1 MPRQVKAVLFD
12 YGNVISQPQGRAEV
26 AAMAAILNSPIDRFQ
41 EVYWADRLAIDRA
54 AITPEAY
61 WDAIGSRLSHPFTET
76 ERQRITELDNLSW
89 SYPDP
94 IMLDWA
100 AALRR
105 AGMKTGILSNMPIT
119 VRAHL
124 RACCEWLPVFDHS
137 CYSCD
142 VRLAKPEPEIFLQTL
157 AGLGEAPGDVL
168 FLDDREENI
177 DAALALGIQSIRYRS
192 PEQAQCEIDQHYH
205 LPEPILRQGDSRVRE
220 FRSPS
225 SS

>member
-12 YGNVISQPQGRAEV
+12 YGNVISQPQGRAEA

-41 EVYWADRLAIDRA
+41 EVYWVNRAAFDRA

-61 WDAIGSRLSHPFTET
+61 WDTIATRLSHPLTET
-76 ERQRITELDNLSW
+76 ERKRITELDNLSW

-94 IMLDWA
+94 IMLEWA
-100 AALRR
+100 AALRQV
-105 AGMKTGILSNMPIT
+105 GMKTGILSNMPIT
-119 VRAHL
+119 LRAHL

-157 AGLGEAPGDVL
+157 AGLGEDPGDVL

>member
-1 MPRQVKAVLFD
+1 MPRQVNAVLFD
-12 YGNVISQPQGRAEV
+12 YGNVISLPQGRAEL
-26 AAMAAILNSPIDRFQ
+26 AAMAAILNSPIDQFQ
-41 EVYWADRLAIDRA
+41 EVYWADRAAFDRA

-61 WDAIGSRLSHPFTET
+61 WDTIASRLSRTLTET

-94 IMLDWA
+94 IMVAWA
-100 AALRR
+100 TALRQ

-119 VRAHL
+119 LRAHL
-124 RACCEWLPVFDHS
+124 RDWCKWLPVFDNS

-142 VRLAKPEPEIFLQTL
+142 VSLAKPEPEIFLQTL
-157 AGLGEAPGDVL
+157 AGLGEDPGDVL

-177 DAALALGIQSIRYRS
+177 DAALALGIQSIRYGS

-205 LPEPILRQGDSRVRE
+205 LPEPILRPGDSGVRE
-220 FRSPS
+220 
-225 SS
+225 

>member
-12 YGNVISQPQGRAEV
+12 YGHVISQPQGRAEV
-26 AAMAAILNSPIDRFQ
+26 AAMATILNAPVDRF
-41 EVYWADRLAIDRA
+41 EEAYWADRAAFDRA
-54 AITPEAY
+54 AITPEGY
-61 WDAIGSRLSHPFTET
+61 WDALANRLSRTLTET
-76 ERQRITELDNLSW
+76 ERKRITELDNLSW

-94 IMLDWA
+94 IMVKWPT
-100 AALRR
+100 ALRQ

-124 RACCEWLPVFDHS
+124 RACEWLPVFDYS

-142 VRLAKPEPEIFLQTL
+142 VRLAKPDPEIFLQAL
-157 AGLGEAPGDVL
+157 AGLGEDPADVL

-177 DAALALGIQSIRYRS
+177 DAALALGIQSIRFRS

-205 LPEPILRQGDSRVRE
+205 LPEPILRQEDSRVRE

>member
-1 MPRQVKAVLFD
+1 
-12 YGNVISQPQGRAEV
+12 
-26 AAMAAILNSPIDRFQ
+26 MAAILNSPLDRFQ
-41 EVYWADRLAIDRA
+41 EVYWADRAAFDRA
-54 AITPEAY
+54 ALTPEAY
-61 WDAIGSRLSHPFTET
+61 WDTVANRLSRTLTET

-94 IMLDWA
+94 IMLAWA
-100 AALRR
+100 TALRQ
-105 AGMKTGILSNMPIT
+105 AGMKIGLLSNMPIT
-119 VRAHL
+119 L
-124 RACCEWLPVFDHS
+124 RAYLRAFCAWLPVFDHS

-157 AGLGEAPGDVL
+157 AGLGEEPGDVL

-177 DAALALGIQSIRYRS
+177 DAARALGIQSIRYRS

-205 LPEPILRQGDSRVRE
+205 LPEPILWQGDSGVRE